1 LPKRGRLST
10 ILPAMPPLPPALPPA
25 TLEVF
30 YSPSCA
36 PCRLELPVV
45 AEFAGQEGAR
55 IRIVILDEEA
65 RALEELR
72 AVSPRLEA
80 AAESK
85 LSQSPNEILGAAG
98 NSNRI
103 LPYARSVTANGEV
116 CAKWAGRLTLE
127 RARSLVMAC
136 AKFIV
141 SPPPSRS

>member
-1 LPKRGRLST
+1 
-10 ILPAMPPLPPALPPA
+10 MPPLPPDLPPV

-45 AEFAGQEGAR
+45 AAFADQDGAH
-55 IRIVILDEEA
+55 IRIVILDEETRA
-65 RALEELR
+65 REELR
-72 AVSPRLEA
+72 AASSRLEA
-80 AAESK
+80 VAESK
-85 LSQSPNEILGAAG
+85 VSQSPNEILGAAG
-98 NSNRI
+98 NANRI

-127 RARSLVMAC
+127 RARSLVAAC
-136 AKFIV
+136 ARFIV